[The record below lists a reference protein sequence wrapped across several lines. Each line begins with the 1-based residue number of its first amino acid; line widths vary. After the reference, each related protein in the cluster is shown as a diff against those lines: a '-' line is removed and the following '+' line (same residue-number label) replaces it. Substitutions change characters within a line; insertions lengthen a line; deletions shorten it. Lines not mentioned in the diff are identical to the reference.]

1 MQRALALSLALTACI
16 GGCYRSHER
25 APDGSLVDASMSRDG
40 GSDGGRDAAPLDAGP
55 PELTT
60 CDVGRDTIEPRA
72 VWATTLV
79 RSFDDLGSAELPEV
93 QALPSGGVIVA
104 TAALGRAVILRR
116 INERDAGDLF
126 CVIARYDAGGELLW
140 RRELDGCTVIDLGV
154 AADDSICV
162 LGSFREGADLGG
174 GPVAG
179 NGLYALSMSGD
190 GAMRGVHTVRGSG
203 GNALDIA
210 CDAEGTVVVG
220 AGRGDDALSID
231 ERRVLPP
238 STDGGGWVARWD
250 ASGALVWAQAVD
262 GVAAAVAIAADGSV
276 RSAEHGAALE
286 DGALAARVRSM
297 RQGDGS
303 TFELRTSALRPL
315 RGETASLT
323 IDELE
328 LTERGHWLT
337 GRFRG
342 ELELGE
348 GVRARSEGA
357 LENGFVIHAPDV
369 GVPAVATLRSSS
381 SPLYLNLSALGDAQA
396 IVAGAYRGEGSFA
409 GLSSRASVGTDV
421 FVLGVGADGAAMWLR
436 TFADEPSARARPYV
450 EDDERWRAPADV
462 SARSDDEIYVAGR
475 FLSRI
480 VLGDCALT
488 GEEMNSFLAR
498 LSAR

>member
-1 MQRALALSLALTACI
+1 
-16 GGCYRSHER
+16 
-25 APDGSLVDASMSRDG
+25 MSDEDDEVR
-40 GSDGGRDAAPLDAGP
+40 
-55 PELTT
+55 
-60 CDVGRDTIEPRA
+60 TIDDRYEILE
-72 VWATTLV
+72 VW
-79 RSFDDLGSAELPEV
+79 R
-93 QALPSGGVIVA
+93 
-104 TAALGRAVILRR
+104 
-116 INERDAGDLF
+116 
-126 CVIARYDAGGELLW
+126 
-140 RRELDGCTVIDLGV
+140 
-154 AADDSICV
+154 
-162 LGSFREGADLGG
+162 
-174 GPVAG
+174 
-179 NGLYALSMSGD
+179 
-190 GAMRGVHTVRGSG
+190 
-203 GNALDIA
+203 
-210 CDAEGTVVVG
+210 
-220 AGRGDDALSID
+220 
-231 ERRVLPP
+231 
-238 STDGGGWVARWD
+238 
-250 ASGALVWAQAVD
+250 
-262 GVAAAVAIAADGSV
+262 
-276 RSAEHGAALE
+276 
-286 DGALAARVRSM
+286 
-297 RQGDGS
+297 
-303 TFELRTSALRPL
+303 RPL